1 MKRASEHLPRLAGE
15 LGLRAVYVDL
25 DGTLLGPG
33 GSLFAGEDGSVTA
46 RAADALAALHE
57 NDVAVVPL
65 SGRTESQVREAARML
80 GATGFIAELGG
91 ITWDGRETIRNYG
104 DFRGSVTPYEAMT
117 RSGVAGVLL
126 EAHPGRLEPHTPWA
140 HLDRECTILFRGL
153 VDVNEVGQLLAASGY
168 DLVLHDNG
176 ITRRTF
182 PDLSVSETHLYHL
195 APRGI
200 GKAQAV
206 ASDVRRRGL
215 DRKEAVAIGDA
226 PSDASVAPHVGA
238 TFIVANG
245 AEAVGDDGGG
255 DNLYVTDGAHGDGFA
270 EAIFGL
276 LGRKES

>member
-1 MKRASEHLPRLAGE
+1 VKRASEHLPRLAGE
-15 LGLRAVYVDL
+15 LRLRAVYVDL

-33 GSLFAGEDGSVTA
+33 GSLFAGADGNVTA
-46 RAADALAALHE
+46 RAADALAALHQRE
-57 NDVAVVPL
+57 VAVVPL

-91 ITWDGRETIRNYG
+91 ITWDGRETIRSYG
-104 DFRGSVTPYEAMT
+104 EFRGPGTPYESMA
-117 RSGVAGVLL
+117 RSGAAGVLL

-140 HLDRECTILFRGL
+140 HLDRECTMLFRGL
-153 VDVNEVGQLLAASGY
+153 VDVNEVGELLASSGY

-200 GKAQAV
+200 GKAEAV

-215 DRKEAVAIGDA
+215 DRNEAVAIGDA
-226 PSDASVAPHVGA
+226 PSDAAVAPHVGA

-245 AEAVGDDGGG
+245 ADAVGNDAVA
-255 DNLYVTDGAHGDGFA
+255 DNVYVTDAAHGDGFA

-276 LGRKES
+276 LGEGEG